1 MPSAI
6 KPAAAEENEMS
17 TLNLYE
23 SMSGLSAQMADAARA
38 NDWDRLSTLEHQV
51 SDLREQMVHLDPQA
65 PSASLSETER
75 RRKIELIKR
84 MLADDREVRRH
95 TDPWMD
101 GVRQLLGGNVR
112 GRAMR
117 NAYTAMID

>member
-1 MPSAI
+1 
-6 KPAAAEENEMS
+6 MS

-23 SMSGLSAQMADAARA
+23 SMSGLSAQMADAARE
-38 NDWDRLSTLEHQV
+38 NDWDRLTTLEHQV
-51 SDLREQMVHLDPQA
+51 TDLREQMVRQDPQE

-101 GVRQLLGGNVR
+101 SVRQMLGGNVR

-117 NAYTAMID
+117 NAYAAMID

>member
-1 MPSAI
+1 
-6 KPAAAEENEMS
+6 MS

-23 SMSGLSAQMADAARA
+23 SMSGLSAQMADAARE
-38 NDWDRLSTLEHQV
+38 NDWDRLTTLEHQV
-51 SDLREQMVHLDPQA
+51 SDLREQMVRLDPQE

-101 GVRQLLGGNVR
+101 GVRQMLGGNVR

-117 NAYTAMID
+117 NAYAAMID

>member
-1 MPSAI
+1 
-6 KPAAAEENEMS
+6 MS

-23 SMSGLSAQMADAARA
+23 SMSGLSAQMADAARE
-38 NDWDRLSTLEHQV
+38 NDWDRLTTLEHQV
-51 SDLREQMVHLDPQA
+51 TDLREQMVQQDPQE
-65 PSASLSETER
+65 PSASLSEAER

-101 GVRQLLGGNVR
+101 GVRQMLGGNVR

-117 NAYTAMID
+117 NAYAAMID